1 MLEIKDGT
9 HNDVINHIKIKNNVN
24 NLENAMNELKY
35 NNKQKEFLNKYLAV
49 YLGPIIFEK
58 YNLIDIV
65 VFCIIILISVLL
77 YFLRTYMSVY
87 ISGIL
92 LLVVVLIMTFLT
104 IIFN

>member
-1 MLEIKDGT
+1 
-9 HNDVINHIKIKNNVN
+9 
-24 NLENAMNELKY
+24 MNELKY

-65 VFCIIILISVLL
+65 VFCTIILISVLL